1 MGARV
6 ALWRPDRRGD
16 TIEIPEL
23 QGFVVPMRLTRIF
36 RDVQAAG
43 RLMDDH
49 RAFLRALPEH
59 MFRCLEDAQ
68 CAVVQ
73 GWCATFAINRANL
86 ATYDQIPPDPNGK
99 GARGCPPGWVPPLPR
114 AVCEAKLCKV
124 VSSRPEQAP

>member
-1 MGARV
+1 MIKSLVRLFSLRGAI
-6 ALWRPDRRGD
+6 AISLLACAATAGSDPQYGD
-16 TIEIPEL
+16 NSGINKP
-23 QGFVVPMRLTRIF
+23 
-36 RDVQAAG
+36 
-43 RLMDDH
+43 
-49 RAFLRALPEH
+49 AFLRALPEH

-73 GWCATFAINRANL
+73 GWCATFAINRADL